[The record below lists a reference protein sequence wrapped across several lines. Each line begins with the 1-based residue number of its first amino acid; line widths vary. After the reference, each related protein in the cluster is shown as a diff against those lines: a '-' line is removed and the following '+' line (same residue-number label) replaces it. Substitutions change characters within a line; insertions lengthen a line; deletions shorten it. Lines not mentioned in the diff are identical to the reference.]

1 MLPSATPIKLKKQSN
16 SETPSSLAI
25 EPVEMEVL
33 FFSIIIPLYNR
44 PEEIDQLLHTLTQQT
59 YTHFEVL
66 VIEDGSTDDAQ
77 SIVESYQDQL
87 DIHYHVKKNEGQGFA
102 RNDGFARAKGAY
114 FIVFDSDCLIP
125 RNYLETVHMHLLE
138 HQLDVYGGPDAA
150 HESFTPIQKAISYSM
165 TSPLTTGGIRG
176 NKKHIGS
183 FHPRSFNMGFAR
195 QVWEK
200 TGGFTSTNMGE
211 DIQFSLRAH
220 AMGFKIGL
228 ISDALVYHKR
238 RANFMQFYKQ
248 IHSFG
253 RTRIKIY
260 KQFPAELKLVHL
272 FPTFFVFFLLATVI
286 LNSIDHFF
294 AEVCNSFLAIYI
306 LLEFFHSWNKNKSA
320 KVAFL
325 SIFAA
330 FIQLTAYGLGF
341 IQDFWKRII
350 LKQY

>member
-1 MLPSATPIKLKKQSN
+1 MLPSATPIKLKKQFN
-16 SETPSSLAI
+16 SEPPPSLAI
-25 EPVEMEVL
+25 EPVEMKVL

-114 FIVFDSDCLIP
+114 FIVFDSDCLVP
-125 RNYLETVHMHLLE
+125 RNYLEMVHLHLLE
-138 HQLDVYGGPDAA
+138 HPLDVYGGPDAA

-200 TGGFTSTNMGE
+200 TGGFISTNMGE

-220 AMGFKIGL
+220 AMGFKVGL

-238 RANFMQFYKQ
+238 RANFQQFYKQ

-260 KQFPAELKLVHL
+260 KQFPTELKLVHL
-272 FPTFFVFFLLATVI
+272 FPTFFVFFLLITLI

-294 AEVCNSFLAIYI
+294 AEVCNSFLAIYV
-306 LLEFFHSWNKNKSA
+306 LLIFFHSWNKNKSV

-341 IQDFWKRII
+341 IQDFWKHII